1 MQANLLNRKSRRSS
15 KSKRLHRESGVTIL
29 EMVVAMLILT
39 IGLLGL
45 AASIGYAV
53 TVSNKGRNLTN
64 SKLLVVSILEQM
76 EKLRNTE
83 SGTIEELTF
92 GQIANAGQVD
102 NTGALR
108 NFAGFPTDF
117 QPLSINPGPDGIFG
131 TADDLIN
138 PGPDNIYG
146 TADDFTDT
154 TWAVTGYTRQIT
166 ITSLNANLKR
176 IQVTLRYP
184 DAGGKLRDLVAV
196 SYLNNDTRSNFR

>member
-1 MQANLLNRKSRRSS
+1 VLTNMLNSKSRRAELRKHLRS
-15 KSKRLHRESGVTIL
+15 ESGVTIL

-39 IGLLGL
+39 VGLLGL
-45 AASIGYAV
+45 AAAIGYAV

-64 SKLLVVSILEQM
+64 SKLLVVSVLEQM
-76 EKLRNTE
+76 ETLRNTK
-83 SGTIEELTF
+83 ELTF
-92 GQIANAGQVD
+92 GQIANQGAVD
-102 NTGALR
+102 NTGATR
-108 NFAGFPTDF
+108 SFNGFPTDF

-146 TADDFTDT
+146 TSDDFTDP
-154 TWAVTGYTRQIT
+154 TWAIAGYTRQIT
-166 ITSLNANLKR
+166 ITQLGGNPNLKR

-184 DAGGKLRDLVAV
+184 DPSGSMRDLVGV

>member
-1 MQANLLNRKSRRSS
+1 MLNNKSRRRPLRKQFHS
-15 KSKRLHRESGVTIL
+15 ESGVTIL
-29 EMVVAMLILT
+29 EMVVAMLVLT

-64 SKLLVVSILEQM
+64 SKLLVVSLLEQM
-76 EKLRNTE
+76 ETLRNT
-83 SGTIEELTF
+83 EELTF
-92 GQIANAGQVD
+92 GQIANQGQVD
-102 NTGALR
+102 NTGATR
-108 NFAGFPTDF
+108 TFIGFPTAF

-131 TADDLIN
+131 TSDDLIN

-146 TADDFTDT
+146 TSDDFIDN
-154 TWAVTGYTRQIT
+154 TWSVPGYQRQIS
-166 ITSLNANLKR
+166 ITNLSANLKR

-184 DAGGKLRDLVAV
+184 DSGGQLHYLVAV